1 MFLLLLLG
9 GEASI
14 GVDNTPAAQPRSFFD
29 LATGGAAVG
38 RDAAGKSTA
47 AADAAVAAPAA
58 AARQQRPRAVAAAF
72 LRRGIRALLLLFVSL
87 NIAWFDL
94 GVYNTP
100 NSLDVKCTYLLPRQV
115 F

>member
-1 MFLLLLLG
+1 MFRLLLLG
-9 GEASI
+9 GEALI

-29 LATGGAAVG
+29 LAAGGAAVG
-38 RDAAGKSTA
+38 RDAAGKSAA

-100 NSLDVKCTYLLPRQV
+100 NSLEVKCT
-115 F
+115 